1 VLAAAV
7 LAFAPLAG
15 GCRRSATPTEDLVV
29 RWQITPTP
37 AAVGPATVRLG
48 VSDAAGRPVAGAR
61 LRIEG
66 HMTHAGM
73 APVLADL
80 REAAAGEYETSI
92 DFSMPGDWV
101 LVLTGTLADGRRVH
115 REMSVDAVRGR
126 R

>member
-1 VLAAAV
+1 M
-7 LAFAPLAG
+7 
-15 GCRRSATPTEDLVV
+15 

-80 REAAAGEYETSI
+80 REASAGEYETSF

-115 REMSVDAVRGR
+115 REMSVDAVRGKP
-126 R
+126 